1 MGAIAHKYCD
11 FIYVTDDN
19 PRHEN
24 AAVIRKQIMQGCPGA
39 IEIED
44 RSEAITIA
52 INKANYDDIVVIAGK
67 GHEQVQVVKNN
78 YFPFS
83 DFEQASTAIALMDQI
98 THG

>member
-1 MGAIAHKYCD
+1 MGTIAHKYCD
-11 FIYVTDDN
+11 LIYVTDDN
-19 PRHEN
+19 PRHEH
-24 AAVIRKQIMQGCPGA
+24 AAGIRKQIIKGCPGA
-39 IEIED
+39 IEIAD

-83 DFEQASTAIALMDQI
+83 DFEQASTAIALIDQI